1 VSAGFALGA
10 FLLSTAVVA
19 AAEVPRPEHP
29 RPDRVRAEWQTLN
42 GTWEFDFDEA
52 DRGLAEGWFRGTR
65 ALSRTILVPYCPE
78 SRLSG
83 IGDTSPHEV
92 VWYRR
97 SFTVPDAWRSRRLF
111 LHFGAVDYE
120 ARVWVNGDEVGRHRG
135 GMTPFGFDVTDH
147 LKAGENVVVV
157 RAWDGW
163 NDRTLPRG
171 KQYWKPRSESIFYTR
186 TSGIWQTVWMERV
199 PRSWLRRLRWTPN
212 LERWEIDF
220 ESVDA
225 APARTRALVIVS
237 PNNPT
242 GSFVSARELSRLFAL
257 CCDRGWVLI
266 ADEVFA
272 EYPLDAD
279 APVTDIAA
287 RADVPCFTLGGLS
300 KSAGLPQLKLGWIVA
315 GGPEAACAAALAGLE
330 LIADSF
336 LSVSTPVQVAAPH
349 LLERGAA
356 IRAQIHERARTNL
369 AALRALATSFP
380 ACEALTIEGG
390 WSAVVRVPA
399 TRSEEQLILE
409 LLDREGILVHPGYF
423 FDFPREAFLVMSLLP
438 PPDMFSDAAARVL
451 RVAVS

>member
-1 VSAGFALGA
+1 MFSRRLPPHAELNALTRALAARRTAGRPVVDLTESNPTRAGFRYPPD
-10 FLLSTAVVA
+10 LLAELASA
-19 AAEVPRPEHP
+19 AALRYEPQPFGLDSAREAVARDHARRGVTIDPGRIVLTASTSEAYTWLFKLLCDPGDTVLVPRPSYPLFEHLT
-29 RPDRVRAEWQTLN
+29 RL
-42 GTWEFDFDEA
+42 
-52 DRGLAEGWFRGTR
+52 EG
-65 ALSRTILVPYCPE
+65 IC
-78 SRLSG
+78 
-83 IGDTSPHEV
+83 
-92 VWYRR
+92 
-97 SFTVPDAWRSRRLF
+97 TVPF
-111 LHFGAVDYE
+111 
-120 ARVWVNGDEVGRHRG
+120 
-135 GMTPFGFDVTDH
+135 H
-147 LKAGENVVVV
+147 LEYHG
-157 RAWDGW
+157 
-163 NDRTLPRG
+163 
-171 KQYWKPRSESIFYTR
+171 
-186 TSGIWQTVWMERV
+186 
-199 PRSWLRRLRWTPN
+199 
-212 LERWEIDF
+212 RWEIDF

-257 CCDRGWVLI
+257 CRDRGWVLI

-356 IRAQIHERARTNL
+356 IRAQIHERTRTNL